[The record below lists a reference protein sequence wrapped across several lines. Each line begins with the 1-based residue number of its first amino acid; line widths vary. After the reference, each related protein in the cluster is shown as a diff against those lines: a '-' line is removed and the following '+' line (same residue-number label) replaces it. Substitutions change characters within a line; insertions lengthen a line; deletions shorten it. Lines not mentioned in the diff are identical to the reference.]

1 MNPGKQNHKTGIAV
15 AIGVAVLSVAY
26 FSFADSVESQGVRTA
41 AADLPASIG
50 VVSQSAPQR
59 RPAAALDQRLIA
71 DLLVD
76 SIVQIESGGNARMV
90 GSKGERGLMQ
100 IKADTWSEV
109 TRRHYGGRIPFNHAF
124 ESDTNRKVGAAYLN
138 DLQLFLARHRASWKA
153 DERSLLLAC
162 YNAGPE
168 RVRQCGF
175 DIRRLPAST
184 RDYITRGSALH
195 DALLGDN
202 NISASAVR
210 VAMDA
215 TRRAGGA

>member
-1 MNPGKQNHKTGIAV
+1 MVLGKQKYKTGIA
-15 AIGVAVLSVAY
+15 AAMGVAVLFAAY
-26 FSFADSVESQGVRTA
+26 LSFADSVESQSTRVA
-41 AADLPASIG
+41 AADLSAAVG
-50 VVSQSAPQR
+50 VAPQNALQH
-59 RPAAALDQRLIA
+59 RPVDALDQRLIA

-76 SIVQIESGGNARMV
+76 SIVQIESGGNAHMV

-109 TRRHYGGRIPFNHAF
+109 ARRHYGGPIPFNRAF

-138 DLQLFLARHRASWKA
+138 DLQLFLARHRAAWKA

-195 DALLGDN
+195 DALLEDN
-202 NISASAVR
+202 NVPATAVR
-210 VAMDA
+210 LAMDA
-215 TRRAGGA
+215 GRRAGGV